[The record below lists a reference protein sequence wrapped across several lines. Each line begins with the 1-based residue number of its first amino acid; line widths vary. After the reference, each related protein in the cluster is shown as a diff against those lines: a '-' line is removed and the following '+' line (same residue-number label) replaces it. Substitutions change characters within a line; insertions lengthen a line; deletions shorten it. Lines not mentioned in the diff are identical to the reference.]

1 MTNEEI
7 ERTMRF
13 ILEQQAR
20 TDTKLEILTERVG
33 ALTVNVDALAI
44 SHDRDRERLK
54 RVEDSF
60 QILVALAQRHE
71 ERPDELSQ
79 AQTRMAEQLTSL
91 AGTVERYI
99 NEGRNG
105 QN

>member
-7 ERTMRF
+7 ERTMQF

-20 TDTKLEILTERVG
+20 TDTKLGILTERIE
-33 ALTVNVDALAI
+33 ALVINQE
-44 SHDRDRERLK
+44 RDGERLK
-54 RVEDSF
+54 RLEDSF

-71 ERPDELSQ
+71 ERLDDLSE
-79 AQTRMAEQLTSL
+79 AQTRTAEQLTSL

-99 NEGRNG
+99 NESRNG
-105 QN
+105 QSS